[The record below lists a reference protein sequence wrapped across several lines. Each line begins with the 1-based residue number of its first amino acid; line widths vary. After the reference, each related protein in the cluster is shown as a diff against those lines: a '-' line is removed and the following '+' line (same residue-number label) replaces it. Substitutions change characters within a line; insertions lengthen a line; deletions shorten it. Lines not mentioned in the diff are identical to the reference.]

1 MSRAGAPEA
10 RFAES
15 TGVLVLGL
23 VGLCF
28 AEPLRDG
35 ARALTGFDR
44 MFLPA

>member
-1 MSRAGAPEA
+1 MSRPGAPEA

-15 TGVLVLGL
+15 TGVLALGL